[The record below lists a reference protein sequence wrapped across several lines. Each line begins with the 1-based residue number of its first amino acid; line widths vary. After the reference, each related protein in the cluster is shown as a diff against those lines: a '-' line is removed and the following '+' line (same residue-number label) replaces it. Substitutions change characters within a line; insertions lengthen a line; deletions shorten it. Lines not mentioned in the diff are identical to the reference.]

1 MNIKR
6 LKKLKLLFSF
16 NSFSF
21 NFIIEHMQVYT
32 GPWTK
37 AEAAH
42 LLRRTTFGATNQQ
55 ILSAV
60 SNGMN
65 ATVSSILQIPI
76 SGEPLAYDAGETIVP
91 QGSSWVNAVYP
102 ANQIQNQQTENAR
115 FKSLGAWITKNMNQE
130 QLCIAEKMAFFW
142 QNHFGVTATAEARA
156 MYHFID
162 LLRQNSL
169 GNFKQL
175 IKDVT
180 VHPAMLLFLNG
191 ATNNVFSPNENYSRE
206 LLELFSI
213 GKGNQIAAGDYS
225 TYTETDVAAGAK
237 ILTGYTVTGIR
248 SSTETQATAIFNP
261 ILHDNTSKTLSYHFN
276 SQVLPAAGAT
286 EYANY
291 IDVIFAQPQ
300 VAKYICAKLYRY
312 FVNYDITSTIQTDV
326 IDVLAQ
332 TFINSNFE
340 ILPVM
345 QQLLTSDHFYDM
357 SIRGAII
364 RNPLEMMMGVL
375 NPTQTIPNFGLV
387 GDYQTY
393 ISMYYVADTMGQS
406 YIVPPSVAGWTAY
419 YQAPAYSKL
428 WINSTYIKKRFDI
441 VSALVYTGVPI
452 GTNVLKINHL
462 GFLNGLSDPSNAP
475 QVIDDI
481 CDVFFPKAIDAMDK
495 MTLKLIL
502 TGGLP
507 DFEWTIQYTDYSN
520 DPTNTVVSNPVMQR
534 MQALM
539 NVILKMPQFQ
549 TI

>member
-1 MNIKR
+1 
-6 LKKLKLLFSF
+6 
-16 NSFSF
+16 
-21 NFIIEHMQVYT
+21 MQVYT

-55 ILSAV
+55 ILAAV
-60 SNGMN
+60 SNGMT
-65 ATVSSILQIPI
+65 ATVNSILQIPI
-76 SGEPLAYDAGETIVP
+76 SSEPLAYDAGETIVP

-102 ANQIQNQQTENAR
+102 ASQTQNQQTENAR
-115 FKSLGAWITKNMNQE
+115 FKSLGAWVAKNINQE

-142 QNHFGVTATAEARA
+142 QNHFGVTATAESRA
-156 MYHFID
+156 MYHFLD
-162 LLRQNSL
+162 LLRQNAL

-175 IKDVT
+175 MKDVT
-180 VHPAMLLFLNG
+180 IDPAMLLFLNG

-213 GKGNQIAAGDYS
+213 GKGNQIATGDYS
-225 TYTETDVAAGAK
+225 TYTEVDVAAGAK
-237 ILTGYTVTGIR
+237 ILTGYTVSGIR
-248 SSTETQATAIFNP
+248 SSTETQATASFNP
-261 ILHDNTSKTLSYHFN
+261 ILHDNASKTLSYHFN
-276 SQVLPAAGAT
+276 NQVIAAAGAT

-300 VAKYICAKLYRY
+300 VAKYICSKLYRY
-312 FVNYDITSTIQTDV
+312 FVNYDITPAIQTDV
-326 IDVLAQ
+326 IDAMAA
-332 TFINSNFE
+332 TFTTNNFE

-357 SIRGAII
+357 SVRGAII
-364 RNPLEMMMGVL
+364 RNPIEMIMGVM

-393 ISMYYVADTMGQS
+393 ISIYYVADTMGQS

-419 YQAPAYSKL
+419 YQAPAFSKL

-441 VSALVYTGVPI
+441 VSALVFSGVPI
-452 GTNVLKINHL
+452 GTNVLKLNHL
-462 GFLNGLSDPSNAP
+462 GFLNGLSNPSSAP

-481 CDVFFPKAIDAMDK
+481 CDVFFPKAIDAADK
-495 MTLKLIL
+495 LTLKLIL

-520 DPTNTVVSNPVMQR
+520 DPTNPTVFTPVTQR

>member
-1 MNIKR
+1 
-6 LKKLKLLFSF
+6 
-16 NSFSF
+16 
-21 NFIIEHMQVYT
+21 MQTYT

-55 ILSAV
+55 ILDAV

-65 ATVSSILQIPI
+65 ATVATILQIPI
-76 SGEPLAYDAGETIVP
+76 ADEPLAFDAGELIVP

-102 ANQIQNQQTENAR
+102 ANQAQNQQTENAR
-115 FKSLGAWITKNMNQE
+115 FKSLGGWIAKNLNQE
-130 QLCIAEKMAFFW
+130 QLCIAEKMVFFW
-142 QNHFGVTATAEARA
+142 QNHFGVTATAESRA
-156 MYHFID
+156 MYHFLN
-162 LLRQNSL
+162 LLR
-169 GNFKQL
+169 
-175 IKDVT
+175 
-180 VHPAMLLFLNG
+180 
-191 ATNNVFSPNENYSRE
+191 

-248 SSTETQATAIFNP
+248 SATATQATASFNP
-261 ILHDNTSKTLSYHFN
+261 ILHDNTSKVLSYHFN
-276 SQVLPAAGAT
+276 GQVIPAAAAN
-286 EYANY
+286 EYANF
-291 IDVIFAQPQ
+291 IDVIFNQNQ
-300 VAKYICAKLYRY
+300 VATYICSKIYRY
-312 FVNYDITSTIQTDV
+312 FVNYDITPAVQSDV
-326 IDVLAQ
+326 IAALAQ
-332 TFINSNFE
+332 TFITNNYE
-340 ILPVM
+340 VLPVM

-357 SIRGAII
+357 SVRGAII
-364 RNPLEMMMGVL
+364 RNPLEMIMGAM

-393 ISMYYVADTMGQS
+393 ISVYYVADTMGQS
-406 YIVPPSVAGWTAY
+406 YIVPPSVAGWMSY

-441 VSALVYTGVPI
+441 VSALVYSGIPI
-452 GTNVLKINHL
+452 GTNVLKMNHL
-462 GFLNGLSDPSNAP
+462 GFLNGLSNPSSAP

-481 CDVFFPKAIDAMDK
+481 CDVFFPKAIDAADK
-495 MTLKLIL
+495 LTLKLIL
-502 TGGLP
+502 TNGLP
-507 DFEWTIQYTDYSN
+507 DFEWTIQYNDYLN
-520 DPTNTVVSNPVMQR
+520 DPTNTTFFTPVTQR

>member
-16 NSFSF
+16 ISFSF

-115 FKSLGAWITKNMNQE
+115 FKSLGAWIAKNMNQE

-225 TYTETDVAAGAK
+225 TYTETDVSAGAK

-375 NPTQTIPNFGLV
+375 NPTQTIPNFGLT

-393 ISMYYVADTMGQS
+393 ISIYYVADTMGQS

>member
-1 MNIKR
+1 
-6 LKKLKLLFSF
+6 
-16 NSFSF
+16 
-21 NFIIEHMQVYT
+21 MQPYT

-55 ILSAV
+55 ILDAV

-65 ATVSSILQIPI
+65 ATVATILQIPI
-76 SGEPLAYDAGETIVP
+76 ADEPLAFDAGELIVP

-102 ANQIQNQQTENAR
+102 ANQAQNQQTENAR
-115 FKSLGAWITKNMNQE
+115 FKSLGGWIAKNLNQE
-130 QLCIAEKMAFFW
+130 QLCIAEKMVFFW
-142 QNHFGVTATAEARA
+142 QNHFGVTATAESRA
-156 MYHFID
+156 MYHFLN
-162 LLRQNSL
+162 LLRQNAL

-175 IKDVT
+175 MKDVT
-180 VHPAMLLFLNG
+180 IDPAMLMFLNG
-191 ATNNVFSPNENYSRE
+191 ATNNVFSPNENYARE

-248 SSTETQATAIFNP
+248 SATATQATASFNP
-261 ILHDNTSKTLSYHFN
+261 ILHDNTSKVLSYHFN
-276 SQVLPAAGAT
+276 GQVIPAAVAN
-286 EYANY
+286 EYANF
-291 IDVIFAQPQ
+291 IDVIFNQNQ
-300 VAKYICAKLYRY
+300 VATYICSKIYRY
-312 FVNYDITSTIQTDV
+312 FVNYDITPAVQSDV
-326 IDVLAQ
+326 IAALAQ
-332 TFINSNFE
+332 TFIANNYE
-340 ILPVM
+340 VLPVM

-357 SIRGAII
+357 SVRGAII
-364 RNPLEMMMGVL
+364 RNPLEMIMGAM

-393 ISMYYVADTMGQS
+393 ISVYYVADTMGQS
-406 YIVPPSVAGWTAY
+406 YIVPPSVAGWMSY

-441 VSALVYTGVPI
+441 VSALVYSGIPI
-452 GTNVLKINHL
+452 GTNVLKMNHL
-462 GFLNGLSDPSNAP
+462 GFLNGLSNPSSAP

-481 CDVFFPKAIDAMDK
+481 CDVFFPKAIDPADK
-495 MTLKLIL
+495 LTLKLIL
-502 TGGLP
+502 TNGLP
-507 DFEWTIQYTDYSN
+507 DFEWTIQYNDYLN
-520 DPTNTVVSNPVMQR
+520 DPTNTTYFTPVTQR

>member
-1 MNIKR
+1 
-6 LKKLKLLFSF
+6 
-16 NSFSF
+16 
-21 NFIIEHMQVYT
+21 MQLYT

-55 ILSAV
+55 ILAAV
-60 SNGMN
+60 SNGMS
-65 ATVSSILQIPI
+65 ATLSSLLQIPI

-102 ANQIQNQQTENAR
+102 ANQTQNQQTENAR
-115 FKSLGAWITKNMNQE
+115 FKSLGAWIAKNMNQE

-142 QNHFGVTATAEARA
+142 QNHFGVTATGESRA
-156 MYHFID
+156 MYHFLA

-175 IKDVT
+175 MKDVT
-180 VHPAMLLFLNG
+180 IDPAMLLFLNG

-213 GKGNQIAAGDYS
+213 GKGNQIATGDYS
-225 TYTETDVAAGAK
+225 TYTEVDVASGAK
-237 ILTGYTVTGIR
+237 ILTGYTVSGVR
-248 SSTETQATAIFNP
+248 SSTETQATAVFNP
-261 ILHDNTSKTLSYHFN
+261 ILHDNASKTLSYHFN
-276 SQVLPAAGAT
+276 NQAIPGSGAT
-286 EYANY
+286 EYVNY

-326 IDVLAQ
+326 IDILAQ
-332 TFINSNFE
+332 TFITNNYE
-340 ILPVM
+340 ILPVI
-345 QQLLTSDHFYDM
+345 QQLLSSDHFYDM
-357 SIRGAII
+357 SVRGAII
-364 RNPLEMMMGVL
+364 RSPLDMVMGVL

-393 ISMYYVADTMGQS
+393 ISLYYVADTMGQS

-419 YQAPAYSKL
+419 YQAPAFSKL

-452 GTNVLKINHL
+452 GTNVLKMNHL
-462 GFLNGLSDPSNAP
+462 GFLNGLSNPSSAP

-481 CDVFFPKAIDAMDK
+481 CDVFFPKAIDAADK
-495 MTLKLIL
+495 LMLKLIL

-507 DFEWTIQYTDYSN
+507 DFEWTIQYTDYTN
-520 DPTNTVVSNPVMQR
+520 DPTNIAVSNPVMQR
-534 MQALM
+534 MQATM

>member
-1 MNIKR
+1 
-6 LKKLKLLFSF
+6 
-16 NSFSF
+16 
-21 NFIIEHMQVYT
+21 MQVYT

-55 ILSAV
+55 ILTAV
-60 SNGMN
+60 SNGMS
-65 ATVSSILQIPI
+65 ATVSSLLQIPV
-76 SGEPLAYDAGETIVP
+76 SDEPLAYDAGETIVA
-91 QGSSWVNAVYP
+91 QGTSWVNAVYP
-102 ANQIQNQQTENAR
+102 ANQTQNQQTENAR
-115 FKSLGAWITKNMNQE
+115 FKSLGAWIAKNMNQE

-156 MYHFID
+156 MYHFLN
-162 LLRQNSL
+162 LLRQNAL

-180 VHPAMLLFLNG
+180 VDPAMLLFLNG
-191 ATNNVFSPNENYSRE
+191 ATNNVYSPNENYSRE

-213 GKGNQIAAGDYS
+213 GKGNQIATGDYS

-237 ILTGYTVTGIR
+237 ILTGFTVNGIR
-248 SSTETQATAIFNP
+248 SSTVTQATTTFMP
-261 ILHDNTSKTLSYHFN
+261 LLHDNTAKTLSYHFN
-276 SQVLPAAGAT
+276 NQVITAAGAT

-291 IDVIFAQPQ
+291 IDVIFSQPHVAQF
-300 VAKYICAKLYRY
+300 ICSKIYRY
-312 FVNYDITSTIQTDV
+312 FVNYDITPSVQTNV
-326 IDVLAQ
+326 IDAMAQ
-332 TFINSNFE
+332 TLITNNYE

-357 SIRGAII
+357 SVRGAII
-364 RNPLEMMMGVL
+364 RNPLEMIMGAM

-393 ISMYYVADTMGQS
+393 ISIYYVADTMGQS
-406 YIVPPSVAGWTAY
+406 YIVPPSVAGWLAY

-452 GTNVLKINHL
+452 GTNVLKMNLL

-481 CDVFFPKAIDAMDK
+481 CDVFFPKAISVTDK
-495 MTLKLIL
+495 LTLKAIL

-507 DFEWTIQYTDYSN
+507 DFEWTIQYNDYQAN
-520 DPTNTVVSNPVMQR
+520 PTNTTYYTPVTQR

>member
-1 MNIKR
+1 MKLRNPER
-6 LKKLKLLFSF
+6 FKKYMLLSSLFSR
-16 NSFSF
+16 SF
-21 NFIIEHMQVYT
+21 NYLTEDMQVYT

-55 ILSAV
+55 LLAAV

-65 ATVSSILQIPI
+65 ATVSSILQIPF
-76 SGEPLAYDAGETIVP
+76 GDQPLAYDAGETIVP
-91 QGSSWVNAVYP
+91 QGSTWVNAVYP
-102 ANQIQNQQTENAR
+102 ANQTQNQQTENAR
-115 FKSLGAWITKNMNQE
+115 FKSLGAWIAKNMNQE

-142 QNHFGVTATAEARA
+142 QNHFGVTASAESRA
-156 MYHFID
+156 MYHFLN

-169 GNFKQL
+169 GNLKQL

-191 ATNNVFSPNENYSRE
+191 STNNVFSPNENYSRE

-213 GKGNQIAAGDYS
+213 GKGIQIAAGDYS

-248 SSTETQATAIFNP
+248 SSTLTQATASFNP
-261 ILHDNTSKTLSYHFN
+261 ILHDNNSKTLSYHFN
-276 SQVLPAAGAT
+276 SQVVSAAGAT

-312 FVNYDITSTIQTDV
+312 FVNYDITPTIQTDV

-332 TFINSNFE
+332 TFIANNYE

-357 SIRGAII
+357 SVRGAII
-364 RNPLEMMMGVL
+364 RNPLEMIMGAL

-393 ISMYYVADTMGQS
+393 ISIYYVADTMGQS

-419 YQAPAYSKL
+419 YQEPAYSKL

-441 VSALVYTGVPI
+441 VSALVYTGVP
-452 GTNVLKINHL
+452 
-462 GFLNGLSDPSNAP
+462 LS
-475 QVIDDI
+475 
-481 CDVFFPKAIDAMDK
+481 
-495 MTLKLIL
+495 LIHIS
-502 TGGLP
+502 
-507 DFEWTIQYTDYSN
+507 E
-520 DPTNTVVSNPVMQR
+520 PTR
-534 MQALM
+534 R
-539 NVILKMPQFQ
+539 
-549 TI
+549 